1 MKRISRL
8 VRAVAAAWIA
18 AGVLSTAWAAPAD
31 TQAAP
36 SVKQAGA
43 LSEAWRALNL
53 QGTTLV
59 ESDGVVY
66 AQVTL
71 PRRGRLPQEL
81 RRLALL
87 DVNRLLA
94 RHLSATCKT
103 LPDDM
108 HKKAVALGDWRMNV
122 PGNVVYAAEKG
133 DDFVYA
139 FAAKAEDVEA
149 QRQAGCRAVSE
160 PAAFKTIAKA
170 LVAHPERYRAWLRS
184 AGANELALLADLKSY
199 EGALDNVTTP
209 VNPMPALVKILV
221 KQHEVRAELA
231 EIDPMNGCVTPELV
245 LVLLDQSEKPGMI
258 KLLID
263 NEIDT
268 FDIQPSGAVP
278 HYGILTQVNRV
289 NGFARFDTRLNAGEP
304 VMMPR
309 IKQLFA
315 QGKDIELA
323 TYLLERAVEESP
335 RNPVVWEHLTAAY
348 DFAGKTEQ
356 ARIARRAWFMTETRD
371 VSTVAREILSL
382 DSRSGAKALTAF
394 INKYLP

>member
-1 MKRISRL
+1 MKQLSRH
-8 VRAVAAAWIA
+8 VRAMLATWAALGVMTAVAAPVEDRASA
-18 AGVLSTAWAAPAD
+18 AM
-31 TQAAP
+31 
-36 SVKQAGA
+36 QAGA
-43 LSEAWRALNL
+43 LFEAWRALNL

-59 ESDGVVY
+59 EDKGVY
-66 AQVTL
+66 FAQVTL
-71 PRRGRLPQEL
+71 QRQGRLPQEL
-81 RRLALL
+81 RRQALIEL
-87 DVNRLLA
+87 NRLWA
-94 RHLSATCKT
+94 SHLSADCTT
-103 LPDDM
+103 LTDDM
-108 HKKAVALGDWRMNV
+108 HKKAVALGHWQLDV
-122 PGNVVYAAEKG
+122 KGNVLYAAEKG
-133 DDFVYA
+133 DDFVMA
-139 FAAKAEDVEA
+139 FAAKADAVDAKREEA
-149 QRQAGCRAVSE
+149 CRAMKN
-160 PAAFKTIAKA
+160 PAAFKAIAKD
-170 LVAHPERYRAWLRS
+170 LLTHPERYRTWLR
-184 AGANELALLADLKSY
+184 ANGARELALLADLKSY
-199 EGALDNVTTP
+199 EGSLDNVTTP
-209 VNPMPALVKILV
+209 VNPMPSLVKILV

-245 LVLLDQSEKPGMI
+245 LVLLDQSDKPDLV

-268 FDIQPSGAVP
+268 FDVQPSGAVS
-278 HYGILTQVNRV
+278 HYGILNQVNRV

-315 QGKDIELA
+315 AGKDIELA

-371 VSTVAREILSL
+371 VGTVVREILSL

-394 INKYLP
+394 INKYIQ